1 MNVKS
6 VARKGFRA
14 TLLAVLAVTLG
25 SSTLTT
31 ATAGASSGDRD
42 EYGQFVG
49 DAGVVDYQVH
59 LPTDYDPSSPT
70 PIMVALHGC
79 GMTGYGINSMKDT
92 TRFDVVANEE
102 DFIVVYPTQTF
113 DRSPQLCWNAID
125 PAHQRR
131 GVGEPAMIAGITESV
146 IDRYNGDRRDVH
158 VSGASSGAGLAVAM
172 AVTYPDVFATVTST
186 AGGEYSYD
194 KAQHDLD
201 RVTPEYTASLAVAEM
216 GDRARY
222 VPLLVVQ
229 GDRDDVVRPVMAERL
244 TAQWLSIGGALG
256 EPASTI
262 ESTRVE
268 EPDKHPYTH
277 TRYGDDD
284 GRPAAIESYLVEG
297 MGHVWPGPGAGLFT
311 DASGVDA
318 SRVSWQFALS
328 HNATA

>member
-1 MNVKS
+1 MKVNS
-6 VARKGFRA
+6 VAKKGFRA

-31 ATAGASSGDRD
+31 ATAAASSGDRD
-42 EYGQFVG
+42 EYGQFVS

-59 LPTDYDPSSPT
+59 LPTGYDPSSPT
-70 PIMVALHGC
+70 PIMIALHGC

-113 DRSPQLCWNAID
+113 DRRPQLCWNAIE

-131 GVGEPAMIAGITESV
+131 GSGEPALIAGVTESV
-146 IDRYNGDRRDVH
+146 IAKYNGDRSNVH

-172 AVTYPDVFATVTST
+172 AVTYPDVFATVTSA

-244 TAQWLSIGGALG
+244 IAQWLSIGGALG
-256 EPASTI
+256 DPASKI
-262 ESTRVE
+262 EPTRVQG
-268 EPDKHPYTH
+268 PAKYPYTY

-284 GRPAAIESYLVEG
+284 GRPSAIESYLVEG

-311 DASGVDA
+311 DAAGIDA
-318 SRVSWQFALS
+318 SRVSWQFARL
-328 HNATA
+328 HTMPE